1 MQIPSESD
9 TFQSLLWINRV
20 SSMAETTSWSDGSVG
35 HKWWWWQEGDARFVI
50 SISGTRESP
59 GEDFLL
65 HSAGSARVTF
75 IPRSRVI
82 IWALKSIF
90 CVTVCRFHSHMG
102 PSVPHTGTVTWQL
115 RSGYPR
121 GMTWSELVFEWSVG
135 GKGGRLVSVVD
146 GIMKKRWVVWGYRIF
161 RTISHT
167 FFSSFGRGAT
177 YKVKLF
183 KYIR

>member
-115 RSGYPR
+115 RSGLPR
-121 GMTWSELVFEWSVG
+121 SWISQGYDLIWAGFWVECGRKGWKTGFSSRWDHEKEVG
-135 GKGGRLVSVVD
+135 GGGIPHFPD
-146 GIMKKRWVVWGYRIF
+146 YKPHFFFIVWPGCD
-161 RTISHT
+161 
-167 FFSSFGRGAT
+167 
-177 YKVKLF
+177 L
-183 KYIR
+183 